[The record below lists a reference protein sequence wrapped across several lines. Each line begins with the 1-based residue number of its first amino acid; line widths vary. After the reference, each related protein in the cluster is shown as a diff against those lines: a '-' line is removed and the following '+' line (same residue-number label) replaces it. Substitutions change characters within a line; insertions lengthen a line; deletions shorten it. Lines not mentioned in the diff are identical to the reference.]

1 MAIKS
6 LNEIIKFNNS
16 FKTSINL
23 YLSLNKAEKVLSYIP
38 TKSSVN
44 FLDGYMQATINN
56 KEQAT
61 LLVGP
66 YGKGKS
72 HLLLVL
78 LAILS
83 MERTGENTQIIEE
96 LADKISA
103 VDELGEQAA
112 SDVKLLWNKN
122 RFLPVIINDTTGDLN
137 QAFLLALN
145 DALKREKLVDLAPDT
160 YYSIALNRIEDWQE
174 NYPETYHDFI
184 TELKSIGIEH
194 KEFIYELKRYS
205 RTALDTFI
213 SVYPKITSGSI
224 FNPLAVSEV
233 LPLYKSVSERLVE
246 DYGFSGIYIVF
257 DEFSKFIEGLTD
269 GNVGNNMKLLQ
280 DMCELATD
288 SSNAKIFITMIAH
301 KSIKEYG
308 KYLSSDIINAF
319 TGIEGRIV
327 EKHFVTSSKNN
338 YELVSHAIIKN
349 SRALGQIPNAGKI
362 VGPTALENYY
372 QLPVFNCNFERK
384 DFDEIIL
391 KGCYPLNPLATYLLL
406 NISEK
411 VAQNERTLFTFI
423 SNDEPNSM
431 ARYVLDHDKS
441 KDWVIGA
448 DLIYDYFSGLFKK
461 DVNNEFIHNIW
472 LGAEVALSKCSS
484 EDERK
489 VIKAMA
495 VIQIVNK
502 EDEVLANETYLSLA
516 VRLREG
522 TSVLEALT
530 QKNII
535 YRKKSTGAYVY
546 KTQAGIELRTE
557 IKKLKEIKGNNV
569 NYGKA
574 LLDINSAYYVVPRK
588 YNATQIAKC
597 LTKDKRGKTVL
608 SEKGKRLALQRS
620 RLVAGASGK
629 IQALEKYIMPYIE
642 DKHILVYC
650 GATTVFDGN
659 QENMQIDNDEIRQI
673 DLVTDLLGNKLH
685 MKVSQFTSK
694 ENVEERNILKR
705 EFADGSNLQALI
717 AIKCLDEGVNIPK
730 IKTAFILASTNNPK
744 EYIQRRGRVLRL
756 AEGKDYAEIYD
767 FITLPRKLDEVTGI
781 TEEQMKREL
790 TLVKNELCRAE
801 EFARIALNSVTAS
814 AVLDDIRTAYDLQDY
829 IINYEEEFTYGE

>member
-112 SDVKLLWNKN
+112 SDVKLLWSKN

-516 VRLREG
+516 VRLKEG

-588 YNATQIAKC
+588 YNAMHSMTRYFQHEYMEAEYFLNVESAEVFFDSQMKA
-597 LTKDKRGKTVL
+597 DGKVITLFSRKAIQQDAVI
-608 SEKGKRLALQRS
+608 EKVEENAYALQRAEKKGIPNVCVSPKAFAS
-620 RLVAGASGK
+620 RAEFNQALLDTVDQFQADLLVLAGFLVVIPEMMIEAYRNRIINIHPSLIPAFCGTGYYGLK
-629 IQALEKYIMPYIE
+629 VHEAALEKGV
-642 DKHILVYC
+642 KVV
-650 GATTVFDGN
+650 GATVHFV
-659 QENMQIDNDEIRQI
+659 DEGTDTGAIILQKAVEVKQGDTPEILQRRVMEQAEWKILPQAI
-673 DLVTDLLGNKLH
+673 DLIANG
-685 MKVSQFTSK
+685 KVK
-694 ENVEERNILKR
+694 VV
-705 EFADGSNLQALI
+705 DGKVMI
-717 AIKCLDEGVNIPK
+717 
-730 IKTAFILASTNNPK
+730 
-744 EYIQRRGRVLRL
+744 
-756 AEGKDYAEIYD
+756 
-767 FITLPRKLDEVTGI
+767 
-781 TEEQMKREL
+781 
-790 TLVKNELCRAE
+790 
-801 EFARIALNSVTAS
+801 
-814 AVLDDIRTAYDLQDY
+814 
-829 IINYEEEFTYGE
+829 EEEA